1 MNWIAS
7 PVIVTLGLRHPA
19 IPLSMAPHERLRAWQ
34 ATHRLVLAW
43 YRVTDAFPI
52 REKYGLTAQIRR
64 SAFSAGANI
73 AEGAAKS
80 SARDFARFLDI
91 ALGSLGE
98 LEYAQRLAT
107 DLAYLGGENLREIG
121 ELQSSAGRLT
131 RRLHQAI
138 VTRARGMAPQ
148 SQKRCGA
155 IRLPVPSA

>member
-1 MNWIAS
+1 
-7 PVIVTLGLRHPA
+7 
-19 IPLSMAPHERLRAWQ
+19 MAPHERLKAWQ

-43 YRVTDAFPI
+43 YRVTDGFPV

-80 SARDFARFLDI
+80 SPRDFARFLDI

-98 LEYAQRLAT
+98 LEYAQRLAA
-107 DLAYLGGENLREIG
+107 DLAYLVDENLKEIG
-121 ELQSSAGRLT
+121 ELQASAGRLT

-138 VTRARGMAPQ
+138 VARGKAVGAPN
-148 SQKRCGA
+148 R
-155 IRLPVPSA
+155 

>member
-1 MNWIAS
+1 
-7 PVIVTLGLRHPA
+7 
-19 IPLSMAPHERLRAWQ
+19 MAPHERLKAWQ

-43 YRVTDAFPI
+43 YRVTDAFPVK
-52 REKYGLTAQIRR
+52 EKYGLIAQVRR

-80 SARDFARFLDI
+80 GAREFARFLDI

-98 LEYAQRLAT
+98 LEYAQRLAA
-107 DLAYLGGENLREIG
+107 DLSYLVGDDLKEIV

-138 VTRARGMAPQ
+138 VAKANATHRDRGAARL
-148 SQKRCGA
+148 
-155 IRLPVPSA
+155 IPSRQHPPTSIQ